1 MTKEGVDLLVAAFGR
16 LYRERYAFFYEGEA
30 IELVNLRLA
39 AIGVR
44 EVIRLA
50 QFEPQTDD
58 PEPAR
63 IARRPVYFDKIGFRE
78 ANVFERGRLCP
89 GMVVHGPAIV
99 EEPTSVTLI
108 PMDRTATVAPDLGL
122 FVRLR
127 GAS

>member
-1 MTKEGVDLLVAAFGR
+1 MVASFGQ
-16 LYRERYAFFYEGEA
+16 LYRERYAFFFEGEA

-39 AIGVR
+39 ATGASETV
-44 EVIRLA
+44 RLA
-50 QFEPQTDD
+50 HFERQTDD

-63 IARRPVYFDKIGFRE
+63 IARRPVYFEKRGFLE
-78 ANVFERGRLCP
+78 AAVFARDRLRP

-108 PMDRTATVAPDLGL
+108 PVGKSATVAADLGL
-122 FVRLR
+122 FIKLQ